1 MSVGSFVAVALS
13 PWQLTCVK
21 FLPRSSRDRI
31 EGMETLTYSVHIE
44 PMEEGGYS
52 VEVPALPGCVTWGS
66 TYEEAIAMAKDAILA
81 FLTSLMKHNEAI
93 PSERQ
98 PHQPQTLGIQVS
110 LPATA

>member
-1 MSVGSFVAVALS
+1 M
-13 PWQLTCVK
+13 
-21 FLPRSSRDRI
+21 R
-31 EGMETLTYSVHIE
+31 TLTYSVHIE

-52 VEVPALPGCVTWGS
+52 VEVPALPGCVTWGR
-66 TYEEAIAMAKDAILA
+66 TYEEAIAMGKDAIVA
-81 FLTSLMKHNEAI
+81 FLISLMKHDEAI